1 MYPKYIL
8 KVKNSTRQRSLEQ
21 TIKAALEQKVLTGSE
36 KARKKNQIEDERST
50 DFVRNFFIGT
60 KIVLERQEDRF
71 QIDEVR
77 NRNVGDADDVDVDV
91 DVDAADQD
99 LSPLSS

>member
-21 TIKAALEQKVLTGSE
+21 TIKAALEQKVLTGYE

-50 DFVRNFFIGT
+50 DFVRNF
-60 KIVLERQEDRF
+60 L
-71 QIDEVR
+71 
-77 NRNVGDADDVDVDV
+77 
-91 DVDAADQD
+91 
-99 LSPLSS
+99 